1 MGDYFMKELISLKNI
16 KKTFFSNQGE
26 VKVLDDISFSMSNNE
41 IVAILGPSGCGKS
54 TILNILSRLENITS
68 GELNINCKLGY
79 MFQKDN
85 LMDWRN
91 IFNNIILGLEVNHLK
106 TPENLNYV
114 NDLLKKYQ
122 LSDFKNYYPKELS
135 GGMRQRVSLIR
146 TLALKPDLLLL
157 DEPFSALDYQTKLF
171 VQNDVYSILKQEK
184 KAALIVTHDI
194 SEAIALSNR
203 IIILSHRPCKIK
215 KIINISFNEELTPL
229 QRRTDLKF
237 NDYFKTIHQE
247 LND

>member
-1 MGDYFMKELISLKNI
+1 MKELISLKNI

-26 VKVLDDISFSMSNNE
+26 VEVLDDITFSIFNNE

-54 TILNILSRLENITS
+54 TILNILSRLENTTS
-68 GELNINCKLGY
+68 GELSINCKLGY

-106 TPENLNYV
+106 TPENLKYV
-114 NDLLKKYQ
+114 SELLDKYQ

-146 TLALKPDLLLL
+146 TLSLKPDLLLL
-157 DEPFSALDYQTKLF
+157 DEPFSALDYQTKLY

-203 IIILSHRPCKIK
+203 IIILSNRPCKIK
-215 KIINISFNEELTPL
+215 KIINISFDNNLTPL
-229 QRRTDLKF
+229 QRRTDIKF
-237 NDYFKTIHQE
+237 NDYFKIIHQE
-247 LND
+247 LNN